1 MTAIAALAR
10 AATQLGRRRRR
21 EVRLDE
27 ERPVPMMGA
36 WSLDNGMLPDARP
49 DLARTREGRARRSSL
64 RTGDRAPNLV
74 GSVDDGRM
82 GGA

>member
-1 MTAIAALAR
+1 VIAIAALAR
-10 AATQLGRRRRR
+10 AANHLGRRRRR

-49 DLARTREGRARRSSL
+49 GENS
-64 RTGDRAPNLV
+64 
-74 GSVDDGRM
+74 
-82 GGA
+82 